1 MENFEEYL
9 KSIFSDDITNFNTK
23 ELSDEE
29 LVLISQ
35 SFVKRM
41 VNLIQLSEYEQS
53 VFDKVNAELA
63 DRGING

>member
-9 KSIFSDDITNFNTK
+9 KSIFSDDITNFNTS
-23 ELSDEE
+23 EISNEE

-41 VNLIQLSEYEQS
+41 VNLIQLTEYEQL

-63 DRGING
+63 NRGING